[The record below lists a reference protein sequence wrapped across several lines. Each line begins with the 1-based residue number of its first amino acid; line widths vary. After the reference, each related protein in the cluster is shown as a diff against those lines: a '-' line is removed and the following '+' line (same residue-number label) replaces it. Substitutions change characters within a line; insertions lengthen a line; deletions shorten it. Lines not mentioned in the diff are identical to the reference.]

1 MSNRVGGRIMDRWA
15 RADQGHVPM
24 AKRTNS
30 LVGLDID
37 PSGITAVE
45 VTLNGRIAVE
55 RVATAPLEDG
65 ILRDGEV
72 TDVDGLTTA
81 LRALWKDH
89 KGLSK
94 HVRVGV
100 ASQKIVVRVIEMP
113 PIDDPKELATAVQF
127 QAQEHLPMPLESA
140 VLDHQPLGI
149 VETEAGRRQQVVLVA
164 ARRDMVDRILAAVRG
179 AGLRPDGIDLSAFAM
194 VRALHRSDAD
204 DRPQLYLAIGGLTN
218 LAVAHGTTC
227 MFTRTAAG
235 GMEAL
240 SRELAERCRL
250 TLDHARAW
258 LAHVGLQQPIE
269 EIDGDPEIVREARRV
284 LLEGARRIAADVR
297 NTLDFHSGQ
306 GAAAPVAGVVL
317 TGPAT
322 AVPGFATALSSELG
336 LPVRS
341 GIVDGA
347 PAGCEPG
354 RLTIAAGLAIAEAPA

>member
-1 MSNRVGGRIMDRWA
+1 MANRT
-15 RADQGHVPM
+15 
-24 AKRTNS
+24 KN

-45 VTLNGRIAVE
+45 VAVNGRISVQ

-72 TDVDGLTTA
+72 TDVEGLTTA
-81 LRALWKDH
+81 LRTLWKDH

-94 HVRVGV
+94 HVRIGV
-100 ASQKIVVRVIEMP
+100 ASQKIVVRVIDMP
-113 PIDDPKELATAVQF
+113 PIDDPKQLETAVQF
-127 QAQEHLPMPLESA
+127 QAQDHLPMPLESA

-149 VETEAGRRQQVVLVA
+149 VETEAGRRQRVVLVA

-179 AGLRPDGIDLSAFAM
+179 AGLRADGIDLSAFAM
-194 VRALHRSDAD
+194 VRALHQPSAD
-204 DRPQLYLAIGGLTN
+204 EQPLLYLAIGGLTN

-227 MFTRTAAG
+227 LFTRTAGG

-258 LAHVGLQQPIE
+258 LAHVGLQEPLE
-269 EIDGDPEIVREARRV
+269 DIDGDAEIVRETRRV

-297 NTLDFHSGQ
+297 NTLDFHSAQ
-306 GAAAPVAGVVL
+306 GIAAPVAGVVL

-322 AVPGFATALSSELG
+322 AVPGFAAGLSGELG
-336 LPVRS
+336 LPVRP
-341 GIVDGA
+341 GVVDEA

-354 RLTIAAGLAIAEAPA
+354 RLTIAAGLAISEAPA